1 MKKILFLGL
10 TLTLLATLL
19 GFAFQD
25 RSKDVPAGIDP
36 QLWIPVAE
44 NFGVALVEP
53 SSRPL
58 SGEVSNLKGTLMVK
72 LGRNWHPLQLI
83 PHFTLEP
90 AQK

>member
-1 MKKILFLGL
+1 MKKIVFLGL
-10 TLTLLATLL
+10 TLTLLVSLL

-25 RSKDVPAGIDP
+25 RSTNVPAGIDP

-58 SGEVSNLKGTLMVK
+58 SEEVSNLKGILMVK
-72 LGRNWHPLQLI
+72 LGRNWHPLRLI